1 MKTKKEK
8 EKHNTT
14 QHNTKKQ
21 NKKNKWNKS
30 GNPPK
35 KIISITEISLETA
48 WRI

>member
-14 QHNTKKQ
+14 QHNAKKQ

-30 GNPPK
+30 GNPPNANGL
-35 KIISITEISLETA
+35 SES
-48 WRI
+48 